1 MANKIKIAMAAALTV
16 GFIVFAIHNGSTG
29 FLNLLNFLGSVFHG
43 NEFANYIGLSF
54 RQFGKDVA
62 TFTGPASPIEIAS
75 LLLGIGT
82 FAITAATVF
91 LILTR
96 KRNALA
102 QAHG

>member
-1 MANKIKIAMAAALTV
+1 MANKFKTAMTLGLAV
-16 GFIVFAIHNGSTG
+16 GFIVFAIHNGSTC

-43 NEFANYIGLSF
+43 NEFANYIGLSL

-62 TFTGPASPIEIAS
+62 TFTGPASPIEMAS
-75 LLLGIGT
+75 LLLGVGT

-91 LILTR
+91 SILTR
-96 KRNALA
+96 KRNAST

>member
-1 MANKIKIAMAAALTV
+1 MANKFKTAITFGLPV

-54 RQFGKDVA
+54 RQFGNDVA
-62 TFTGPASPIEIAS
+62 RFTGPASPIEMAS
-75 LLLGIGT
+75 LLLGVGT
-82 FAITAATVF
+82 FAFTAATVF

-96 KRNALA
+96 HYVAIA
-102 QAHG
+102 QNK